1 MQSMNQMVSYT
12 VGALIEG
19 DPTQI
24 TIGTAYRPMQLESA
38 RFGHNLGTIGCF
50 RAFWA
55 IREMSLS
62 R

>member
-50 RAFWA
+50 PGV
-55 IREMSLS
+55 LGN
-62 R
+62 